1 MNLSDIKKIGFNVSM
16 LTEDEKIIINFL
28 LNKGLDFYSK
38 DYLIEIKESNKII
51 LSSDKGNIT
60 ISATDKLIN
69 MSNSGTCIEISYN
82 KADKVYLLKYTKIT
96 NPFEAKQLNID
107 TSNNLVLYY
116 SYVTN
121 NYFFNCLIK
130 PAGIHHQKKYYIESD
145 VKGNTIRK
153 KKLDYIPTSISEQG
167 YNDIYFLDEIYDYI
181 ENIKEKDIENSKKKS
196 DNSSKKLVLKRNRK
210 F

>member
-181 ENIKEKDIENSKKKS
+181 ENIKEKVIIQVKN
-196 DNSSKKLVLKRNRK
+196 
-210 F
+210 